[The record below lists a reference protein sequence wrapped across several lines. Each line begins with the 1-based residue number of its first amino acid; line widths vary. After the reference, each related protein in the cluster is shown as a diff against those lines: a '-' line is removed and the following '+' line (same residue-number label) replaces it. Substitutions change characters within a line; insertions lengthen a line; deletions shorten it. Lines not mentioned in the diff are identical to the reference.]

1 MRLLNR
7 PRLIVAPGA
16 ITMRGYNYGVRAVF
30 GVRDDF
36 CPWNDGAFE
45 LDAGPDGAHCKPTTR
60 SPNVALSLAELAAVY
75 LGGTTLDSL
84 SRAGRVRQ
92 LASGTIAGLDRAMA
106 TPRLPWTLEF

>member
-45 LDAGPDGAHCKPTTR
+45 LGAGPDGASYKPTTR
-60 SPNVALSLAELAAVY
+60 SPDVVLSAPDLAAVY
-75 LGGTTLDSL
+75 REGPRSTASRE
-84 SRAGRVRQ
+84 RAGCV
-92 LASGTIAGLDRAMA
+92 S
-106 TPRLPWTLEF
+106 